1 MAAQYDTELAAK
13 LQAVYAP
20 FVPAAILFLLIWLQC
35 CHELR
40 RLCSRGCVLLVLQR
54 SSQAN
59 VDVLVLVFYDYII
72 TVAQEIRVVWQ
83 QSWTFPGVL
92 LILNRYIILFNA
104 VLSVLIDL
112 TWGKSVRLIHKFV
125 ELSVS
130 DKYCLAEVAD
140 FKLPLAIALTSSTAA
155 TCFRDLTKPQSL
167 QHMSSLHVRVLPTA
181 SSLRADLRRCWTTLQ
196 YSLQLAFLH
205 YGAKTAT
212 FSVWFSL

>member
-20 FVPAAILFLLIWLQC
+20 FVPAAVLLLLIWSQC
-35 CHELR
+35 CHELC

-112 TWGKSVRLIHKFV
+112 TWGKLVRLIHKFV
-125 ELSVS
+125 ELSIS
-130 DKYCLAEVAD
+130 DKHRLAEVAV

-155 TCFRDLTKPQSL
+155 TCFRDSMKPQSL
-167 QHMSSLHVRVLPTA
+167 QHMPSLHVRVLSTA
-181 SSLRADLRRCWTTLQ
+181 SPLRADLRRR
-196 YSLQLAFLH
+196 
-205 YGAKTAT
+205 
-212 FSVWFSL
+212 